1 MFEEPYRWVEA
12 IANRRE
18 YLEEQLIA
26 GSPVVALPCREG
38 ILILT
43 LSTGTQKL
51 YEIYDRIVMGAI
63 GHPADVERLRNMA
76 LDMAHIE
83 GFNRSP
89 ADVTAR
95 RLVQF
100 GLGPP
105 VKQAFE
111 EVTHAPFIIRLLIAE
126 LDHAGRRT
134 FLTLNFD
141 GIFNEES
148 IGALLAPSSEAGVR
162 MESEFKKI
170 SNPADRPLREIF
182 PSALKIWG
190 AGEKPSEE
198 VDAFLRQAIKER
210 TIEAGLLSESVSG
223 HSKYRPLPSDEVAEL
238 TRSWRDS

>member
-18 YLEEQLIA
+18 YLDEHLKG

-43 LSTGTQKL
+43 LSAGTQKL

-76 LDMAHIE
+76 LDLAHVE

-89 ADVTAR
+89 SDVTAR
-95 RLVQF
+95 RLIQF
-100 GLGPP
+100 GLAPP

-126 LDHAGRRT
+126 LGHADRRI
-134 FLTLNFD
+134 FFTLNFD
-141 GIFNEES
+141 GNFKEES
-148 IGALLAPSSEAGVR
+148 IGALLAPSLEAGAR

-170 SNPADRPLREIF
+170 SDPAIRPLREIF
-182 PSALKIWG
+182 PSALKVWG
-190 AGEKPSEE
+190 VGEKPLEE
-198 VDAFLRQAIKER
+198 VEPYLRQAIKER
-210 TIEAGLLSESVSG
+210 TVEAGLLSDALPG
-223 HSKYRPLPSDEVAEL
+223 HSKYRPLSQDEIAEM